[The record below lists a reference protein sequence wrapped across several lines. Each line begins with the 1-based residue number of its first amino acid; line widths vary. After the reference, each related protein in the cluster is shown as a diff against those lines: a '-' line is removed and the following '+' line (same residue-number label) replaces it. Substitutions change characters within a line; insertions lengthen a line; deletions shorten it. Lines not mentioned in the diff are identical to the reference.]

1 MAMGMEMDTRR
12 RKKNVIRREAVEGWC
27 CSRRPKEEGRGAF
40 RPVMESCGVAG
51 KLPLLPAICVCVCV
65 CVYVSHENA

>member
-1 MAMGMEMDTRR
+1 LAMGMEMDTRR
-12 RKKNVIRREAVEGWC
+12 RKKNVVEEWC

-40 RPVMESCGVAG
+40 RPVVESCGVAG
-51 KLPLLPAICVCVCV
+51 KLPLLPAISVCV